1 MRSGNAHSHKQF
13 YSSISRRRAA
23 AQSTFP
29 PACLSARHHRAAEQL
44 AGSVRI
50 TTVCDERRGEDG
62 GVMRWGV
69 VQLDCCGSWV
79 WDEEECDIT
88 SAPGGQSSPPVG
100 MSEWLGFMAQCKP

>member
-1 MRSGNAHSHKQF
+1 
-13 YSSISRRRAA
+13 
-23 AQSTFP
+23 
-29 PACLSARHHRAAEQL
+29 
-44 AGSVRI
+44 
-50 TTVCDERRGEDG
+50 
-62 GVMRWGV
+62 MRWGV